1 VTGFLTAWQSQNP
14 AELEPFAAP
23 KFYDSALKVADL
35 SQVGLPSPVNV
46 PEDFEIRSFSGQLT
60 VILPQAADIVRIS
73 LEPPEPEKAAAGK
86 SKKEAD
92 AVESRFVVSD
102 ITLYDR
108 VSQRQTNLL
117 SAFTAPAR
125 AQLFLMALQSGDLPM
140 LRQLSSATLNAAAW
154 NEVTP
159 ELFAALNLNDIPAGK
174 VTLQDSRVRGDQ
186 TELEFLTGDGRLC
199 SVSMLDENGVLKIDD
214 LQYPDQTLAISSLKT
229 RLTLAVPVTE
239 LATAWA
245 GDDLKAVSG
254 HCSGD
259 FNRLV
264 WSNVGT
270 LPAGFDQL
278 TAWLQMP
285 VQQASADDLHGH
297 IRMSAPGRPVVDVAL
312 LRENALWK
320 IDEIRIRQPDGSVC
334 ELRKVL
340 RQDIAQTILQ
350 QPAGG
355 IQQLRFQPD
364 SIPGDSG
371 VKHASAEVTASRGN
385 LTIPS
390 TRPPER
396 KSRPAL
402 SATDAAVRSR
412 RDDGRFEPIRPA
424 ADGTLRFG
432 PDADAPMPVAEEM
445 ASDDFTGL
453 TDESGLPSRP
463 ASEPVEIDGVMYFPG
478 AVPTAETPQ
487 DLSERPIPIPR
498 E

>member
-1 VTGFLTAWQSQNP
+1 
-14 AELEPFAAP
+14 
-23 KFYDSALKVADL
+23 
-35 SQVGLPSPVNV
+35 
-46 PEDFEIRSFSGQLT
+46 
-60 VILPQAADIVRIS
+60 
-73 LEPPEPEKAAAGK
+73 
-86 SKKEAD
+86 
-92 AVESRFVVSD
+92 
-102 ITLYDR
+102 
-108 VSQRQTNLL
+108 
-117 SAFTAPAR
+117 
-125 AQLFLMALQSGDLPM
+125 LQSGDLPM
-140 LRQLSSATLNAAAW
+140 LRQLSSATLSAAAW
-154 NEVTP
+154 NGVTP
-159 ELFAALNLNDIPAGK
+159 ELFAALNLNDIPAGQ
-174 VTLQDSRVRGDQ
+174 VTLQDSRVRGDM
-186 TELEFLTGDGRLC
+186 TEVEFLTSDGRLC

-245 GDDLKAVSG
+245 GGDLKAVSE

-264 WSNVGT
+264 WSNVGI

-278 TAWLQMP
+278 SAWLQMP
-285 VQQASADDLHGH
+285 VQQTSADDLHGR

-312 LRENALWK
+312 LRENSLWK
-320 IDEIRIRQPDGSVC
+320 IDEISIQHPDGSAY
-334 ELRKVL
+334 ELRKIL

-355 IQQLRFQPD
+355 IQQLGYQPD

-396 KSRPAL
+396 KSRPAS

-412 RDDGRFEPIRPA
+412 RVDDRFEPIRPA

-432 PDADAPMPVAEEM
+432 PDADAPVPAAEEPPANDLHGM
-445 ASDDFTGL
+445 TDASA
-453 TDESGLPSRP
+453 LPSP
-463 ASEPVEIDGVMYFPG
+463 QASAPVEVDGVMYFPG
-478 AVPTAETPQ
+478 AVPTAGTPQ